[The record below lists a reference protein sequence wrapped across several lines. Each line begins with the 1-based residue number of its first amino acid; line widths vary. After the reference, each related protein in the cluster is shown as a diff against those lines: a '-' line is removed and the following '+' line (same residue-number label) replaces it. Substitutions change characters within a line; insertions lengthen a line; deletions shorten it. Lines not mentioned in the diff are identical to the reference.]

1 MFNFTWSWQEQVGA
15 TAFEMKDVV
24 TVFVT
29 FCGEIGNPEN
39 PWKCRQIETEIKS
52 QPRGPPSLVWVW
64 NPSLH
69 QDGLPKLQIN
79 IKHKQL
85 TIFWQ

>member
-1 MFNFTWSWQEQVGA
+1 MRLYQVSLLQNSSTNTPLPLDTVRARALPALYYETWPRFNFTWSWQEQVGA

-39 PWKCRQIETEIKS
+39 
-52 QPRGPPSLVWVW
+52 L
-64 NPSLH
+64 
-69 QDGLPKLQIN
+69 
-79 IKHKQL
+79 
-85 TIFWQ
+85 